1 MPAEDYNE
9 LQIDEYAEYT
19 FTNYLLVTTWDNL
32 KFVFNSLVFWDTLY
46 YLRL

>member
-9 LQIDEYAEYT
+9 LQIAEYAEYA
-19 FTNYLLVTTWDNL
+19 FTNYLLVTTWENL
-32 KFVFNSLVFWDTLY
+32 ELFFNSLVFWDTLY